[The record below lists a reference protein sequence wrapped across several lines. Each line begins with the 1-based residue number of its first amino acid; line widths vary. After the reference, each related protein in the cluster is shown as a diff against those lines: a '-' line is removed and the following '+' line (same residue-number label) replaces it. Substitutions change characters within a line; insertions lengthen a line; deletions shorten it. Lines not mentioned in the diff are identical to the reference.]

1 MLSTVHF
8 GILSLA
14 CYEKNNSII
23 NCREIHKFDE
33 FTESINGE
41 KAGFRIEK
49 DLLYLSY
56 VAYKENQNEFLV
68 MNSYRV

>member
-41 KAGFRIEK
+41 K

-68 MNSYRV
+68 MNSYQV